1 MKALIIFNI
10 LFLIEFIIF
19 DIFIFKTYIN
29 KENKINYSENL
40 YNYNII
46 INEEEENG

>member
-29 KENKINYSENL
+29 KNNL
-40 YNYNII
+40 YKEKTYTYNII
-46 INEEEENG
+46 INEEEEKWLE